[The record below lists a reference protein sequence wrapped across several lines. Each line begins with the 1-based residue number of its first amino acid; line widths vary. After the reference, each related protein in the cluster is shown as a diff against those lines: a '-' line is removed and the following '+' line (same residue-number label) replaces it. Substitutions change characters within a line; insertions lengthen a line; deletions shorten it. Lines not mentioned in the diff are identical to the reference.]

1 MATNTRDRI
10 GQVSTL
16 QKNPRLNHPAVLI
29 YDLIST
35 WLDTLIAEGKL
46 TENPDNRVTRW
57 DIGQLNYLIDR
68 AYKAANP
75 TLEPGST
82 SSLDWLPELARE
94 RTQDPEQYLVNLAR
108 LIEREIQ
115 TNAQVRAAIKG
126 MKEG

>member
-94 RTQDPEQYLVNLAR
+94 RTQDPEQHLANLVK
-108 LIEREIQ
+108 LIEREIRA
-115 TNAQVRAAIKG
+115 NAQVRAAIRRS
-126 MKEG
+126 